1 MSKLHKIK
9 NREKIL
15 KKPEGKCIYSE
26 NKNKNYIELLRNH
39 ARKKTVDWNIVLKE
53 KIKHLK
59 LYQAELS
66 FKAEGK

>member
-39 ARKKTVDWNIVLKE
+39 ARKKTVD
-53 KIKHLK
+53 
-59 LYQAELS
+59 
-66 FKAEGK
+66 